1 MLLATDRDA
10 RFRAIYDREFHFVW
24 SAAKYFG
31 VPVAARDDVVQDVFL
46 TAYRRFDQVHYQVS
60 ARAWLYGVTRRVA
73 SHWHRG
79 VARRTRR
86 IAALGDLTGHVGE
99 APQERHDAA
108 RLLERLL
115 AGLPRGTREVWELTE
130 LLGMS
135 GPEIA
140 AELELP
146 LNTVYS
152 RLRLARARLLELA
165 ASPELLAS
173 EVAEGRRREA
183 PPADAASRTW
193 AVMVPLFGHGKLA
206 TVAAAWT
213 TARAGVMTTLVVAG
227 ATTVVAVAPRQAPGR
242 ATTAHVEDL
251 SAKPSA
257 ARSSGDMSRETASL
271 PPAGMSRETATLP
284 PPDMS
289 RETASLPPAGM
300 SRETA
305 SPPPAGMSR
314 ETASPA
320 IAVTSRETASL
331 AIAVPLQSH
340 ASPFSFA
347 HLRAQ
352 VAGVWTRATAPLS
365 PGPAADLSPR
375 TASPAPAGRVTRPAY
390 DQLLSRETSARSPA
404 RDDLAL
410 EVGLLD
416 RARARL
422 DARDPAGAAQL
433 LDAHARQFPRG
444 ALVDA
449 REAAAVELL
458 CLQGRPADAA
468 TAALRLAARLPDSVL
483 ARRFERFVC
492 PDDEPR

>member
-1 MLLATDRDA
+1 MLLASDREA
-10 RFRAIYDREFHFVW
+10 RFRAIYDREFQFVW
-24 SAAKYFG
+24 SAAKHFG
-31 VPVAARDDVVQDVFL
+31 VPAAARDDVVQDVFL

-165 ASPELLAS
+165 ASPELLAA
-173 EVAEGRRREA
+173 EVAETRRREA

-242 ATTAHVEDL
+242 AAAQVEDL
-251 SAKPSA
+251 SA
-257 ARSSGDMSRETASL
+257 RTASARA
-271 PPAGMSRETATLP
+271 AGGLSRETATLP
-284 PPDMS
+284 PADI
-289 RETASLPPAGM
+289 

-305 SPPPAGMSR
+305 SPPLSDMSR
-314 ETASPA
+314 ETAALP
-320 IAVTSRETASL
+320 
-331 AIAVPLQSH
+331 
-340 ASPFSFA
+340 
-347 HLRAQ
+347 
-352 VAGVWTRATAPLS
+352 
-365 PGPAADLSPR
+365 
-375 TASPAPAGRVTRPAY
+375 
-390 DQLLSRETSARSPA
+390 PA
-404 RDDLAL
+404 RDDLAR

-422 DARDPAGAAQL
+422 DARDPAGAARPRRPR
-433 LDAHARQFPRG
+433 APVPARRPPRRPRG
-444 ALVDA
+444 RRGRAPVPA
-449 REAAAVELL
+449 RPPRRRR
-458 CLQGRPADAA
+458 GRRPAPGRAPA
-468 TAALRLAARLPDSVL
+468 RLGARPPLRALRLPRRRAALSSERARSGPQDRRRPPRAPAGSTRRAPAAEPLAGPLHSSGPSVTSMKRREASEHL
-483 ARRFERFVC
+483 ARTIAVRD
-492 PDDEPR
+492 P

>member
-1 MLLATDRDA
+1 M
-10 RFRAIYDREFHFVW
+10 W

-31 VPVAARDDVVQDVFL
+31 VPAAARDDVVQDVFL

-165 ASPELLAS
+165 ASPELLAV
-173 EVAEGRRREA
+173 EVAESRRRDE
-183 PPADAASRTW
+183 PPEGAASRTW

-227 ATTVVAVAPRQAPGR
+227 ATAVVAVAPRQAPGR
-242 ATTAHVEDL
+242 AAAAQIEDL
-251 SAKPSA
+251 SAKTAGS
-257 ARSSGDMSRETASL
+257 RSSGDMSRETAKPS
-271 PPAGMSRETATLP
+271 PDDMSRETATP
-284 PPDMS
+284 SSDDMS
-289 RETASLPPAGM
+289 RETASISPTEAPA
-300 SRETA
+300 TA
-305 SPPPAGMSR
+305 LRSPV
-314 ETASPA
+314 SP
-320 IAVTSRETASL
+320 V
-331 AIAVPLQSH
+331 
-340 ASPFSFA
+340 SFA

-365 PGPAADLSPR
+365 PGPAAGLSPR
-375 TASPAPAGRVTRPAY
+375 TAAPAPAGRVTRPAY
-390 DQLLSRETSARSPA
+390 DQLLSRETSTRLPA

-468 TAALRLAARLPDSVL
+468 TAAQRLAARLPDSVL

>member
-1 MLLATDRDA
+1 MTESLSAGDSPHGPMLLATDREA

-31 VPVAARDDVVQDVFL
+31 IPAAARDDVVQDVFL

-60 ARAWLYGVTRRVA
+60 ERAWLYGVTRRVA

-86 IAALGDLTGHVGE
+86 IAALGELTGHVGE
-99 APQERHDAA
+99 APHERHDAA

-130 LLGMS
+130 LLGLS

-165 ASPELLAS
+165 ASPELLAA
-173 EVAEGRRREA
+173 EVAADRRRAA

-193 AVMVPLFGHGKLA
+193 ALMVPLFGHGKLA
-206 TVAAAWT
+206 AVVAAWT
-213 TARAGVMTTLVVAG
+213 TARAGVMTTLIVAG
-227 ATTVVAVAPRQAPGR
+227 ATAVVAVAPRQAPGR
-242 ATTAHVEDL
+242 AAPV
-251 SAKPSA
+251 A
-257 ARSSGDMSRETASL
+257 APAEDMSGRAAT
-271 PPAGMSRETATLP
+271 PRPAAPADLARTPATL
-284 PPDMS
+284 
-289 RETASLPPAGM
+289 
-300 SRETA
+300 
-305 SPPPAGMSR
+305 
-314 ETASPA
+314 
-320 IAVTSRETASL
+320 
-331 AIAVPLQSH
+331 
-340 ASPFSFA
+340 
-347 HLRAQ
+347 
-352 VAGVWTRATAPLS
+352 
-365 PGPAADLSPR
+365 ADLSSG
-375 TASPAPAGRVTRPAY
+375 TAETAPPDPVTRPAY
-390 DQLLSRETSARSPA
+390 DQLLSRETSPRAPD

-468 TAALRLAARLPDSVL
+468 AAARRLAAHLPDSVL

-492 PDDEPR
+492 PDDPPAEQ

>member
-1 MLLATDRDA
+1 MLLATDREA
-10 RFRAIYDREFHFVW
+10 RFRAIYDREFNFVW

-31 VPVAARDDVVQDVFL
+31 IPAAARDDVVQDVFL

-165 ASPELLAS
+165 ANPELLA
-173 EVAEGRRREA
+173 AEIAADRRRNEA
-183 PPADAASRTW
+183 PPEAAPRTW
-193 AVMVPLFGHGKLA
+193 ALMVPLFGQGKLA
-206 TVAAAWT
+206 TVAAAWA

-227 ATTVVAVAPRQAPGR
+227 ATAVVAAAPVRRPARQASPV
-242 ATTAHVEDL
+242 AAHAEDL
-251 SAKPSA
+251 PRRTAPGHAGEPATSESLLSLEPAPA
-257 ARSSGDMSRETASL
+257 AA
-271 PPAGMSRETATLP
+271 PPL
-284 PPDMS
+284 
-289 RETASLPPAGM
+289 
-300 SRETA
+300 
-305 SPPPAGMSR
+305 SPPPAHS
-314 ETASPA
+314 ADF
-320 IAVTSRETASL
+320 
-331 AIAVPLQSH
+331 
-340 ASPFSFA
+340 FSFA
-347 HLRAQ
+347 RLRGH
-352 VAGVWTRATAPLS
+352 AGGLLARAIGSL
-365 PGPAADLSPR
+365 PAAPTADMSPR
-375 TASPAPAGRVTRPAY
+375 TANPAPPGPVTRAAY
-390 DQLLSRETSARSPA
+390 DQLLSQQTSAKSPGRDELA
-404 RDDLAL
+404 R

-422 DARDPAGAAQL
+422 DARDPAAAAQL
-433 LDAHARQFPRG
+433 LEAHAREFPRG

-449 REAAAVELL
+449 REAAGVELL
-458 CLQGRPADAA
+458 CLQGRPAEAA
-468 TAALRLAARLPDSVL
+468 AAAQRLAARLPDSVL

-492 PDDEPR
+492 PDEPPAAADEIAAADE

>member
-1 MLLATDRDA
+1 MTETVSVGDSPHGPMLLASDREA
-10 RFRAIYDREFHFVW
+10 RFRALYDREYHFVW
-24 SAAKYFG
+24 SAAKHFG
-31 VPVAARDDVVQDVFL
+31 VPAAARDDVVQDVFL

-108 RLLERLL
+108 RQLERLL

-165 ASPELLAS
+165 ASPELLAA
-173 EVAEGRRREA
+173 EVADGRRRDA
-183 PPADAASRTW
+183 PPEGAASRTW
-193 AVMVPLFGHGKLA
+193 AAMVPLFGHGKLA

-242 ATTAHVEDL
+242 AVAAHVEDL
-251 SAKPSA
+251 SERPSG
-257 ARSSGDMSRETASL
+257 ARSAGDMSRETAPLS
-271 PPAGMSRETATLP
+271 PA
-284 PPDMS
+284 DMP
-289 RETASLPPAGM
+289 RETASLPPSGM
-300 SRETA
+300 SPETA
-305 SPPPAGMSR
+305 S
-314 ETASPA
+314 T
-320 IAVTSRETASL
+320 
-331 AIAVPLQSH
+331 
-340 ASPFSFA
+340 
-347 HLRAQ
+347 
-352 VAGVWTRATAPLS
+352 
-365 PGPAADLSPR
+365 
-375 TASPAPAGRVTRPAY
+375 
-390 DQLLSRETSARSPA
+390 SPA
-404 RDDLAL
+404 RDDLAR

-458 CLQGRPADAA
+458 CLQGRSAA
-468 TAALRLAARLPDSVL
+468 AAAAAQRLAARLPDSVL

-492 PDDEPR
+492 PDDDAPER